1 VTQKDW
7 QQWASLQIIPRV
19 NDPSENKEKACGD
32 GGNHDTKCWEK
43 ARREN
48 NATTFH
54 ILHPFIEAI
63 GGGKNLSEK
72 LNRNGHYERKSKQEC
87 QSQSSRNR
95 EQKCEHDKRNKN
107 NARIAP
113 FTDAFILSG

>member
-7 QQWASLQIIPRV
+7 QQWASLQIIPHV
-19 NDPSENKEKACGD
+19 NDPSENKEKACRN

-43 ARREN
+43 ARKEN
-48 NATTFH
+48 NATTYH
-54 ILHPFIEAI
+54 MLHE
-63 GGGKNLSEK
+63 
-72 LNRNGHYERKSKQEC
+72 
-87 QSQSSRNR
+87 
-95 EQKCEHDKRNKN
+95 RNKN